1 MVFYLLIG
9 ITSAALQTASYP
21 FTAAPYLAKMK
32 IMKGTIAIEIL
43 GNRVKPLL
51 SLKSPGRVVYRLTT
65 SDDNQ
70 RMGKIRLLLL
80 RGDKKLLI
88 KELIVHDIPEM
99 KAGDPD
105 IDLQVEYIRGQP
117 LALVLSAVGGQK
129 QSSSVDLK
137 AYRSKRW
144 WIIPILLL
152 LLLIPAI
159 LWFDPF
165 TLSGNI

>member
-1 MVFYLLIG
+1 MRGTFVSWPGVGPYLVFYLLIG

-21 FTAAPYLAKMK
+21 FSAAPYLAKMK

-88 KELIVHDIPEM
+88 KELIVRDIPEM

-105 IDLQVEYIRGQP
+105 IALQVARF
-117 LALVLSAVGGQK
+117 
-129 QSSSVDLK
+129 LK
-137 AYRSKRW
+137 ARGFTPEQAPEVEGFGGKR
-144 WIIPILLL
+144 PITKNR
-152 LLLIPAI
+152 
-159 LWFDPF
+159 D
-165 TLSGNI
+165 